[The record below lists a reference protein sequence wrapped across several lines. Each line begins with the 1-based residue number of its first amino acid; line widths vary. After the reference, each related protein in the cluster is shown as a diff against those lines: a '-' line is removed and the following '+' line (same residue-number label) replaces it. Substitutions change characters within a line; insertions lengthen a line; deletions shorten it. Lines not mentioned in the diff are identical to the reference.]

1 MVTLKFTDLLNA
13 FEFVSFGGSIES
25 DAFINLDTGAI
36 YYLSNDLE
44 LEEETPEDLET
55 SERYL
60 AIPHKTDLNLGR
72 SLVLSFVEK
81 ALPNGYET
89 TAGYFRSQG
98 AYSRFK
104 ELLESRGII
113 NQWYEYERNAIE
125 VALKQ
130 WCQEHDIQLT
140 GQE

>member
-1 MVTLKFTDLLNA
+1 MVTLKFTDLLDA

-36 YYLSNDLE
+36 HYLSSDLE
-44 LEEETPEDLET
+44 LEEEIPEDLET

-60 AIPHKTDLNLGR
+60 AVPHKTDLNLGR
-72 SLVLSFVEK
+72 SLALSFVEE
-81 ALPNGYET
+81 ASPNDYET
-89 TAGYFRSQG
+89 TARHFRSQG